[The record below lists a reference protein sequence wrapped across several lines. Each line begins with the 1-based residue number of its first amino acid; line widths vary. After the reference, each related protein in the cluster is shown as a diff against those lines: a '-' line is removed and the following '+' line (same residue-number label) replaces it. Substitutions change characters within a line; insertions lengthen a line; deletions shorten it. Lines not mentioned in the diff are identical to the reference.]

1 MLFSKANFLVWG
13 GSTLLITADKLGKVH
28 NLVVPSRLSKDC
40 ASIGSTPEDW
50 KLIEPNWLNQ

>member
-1 MLFSKANFLVWG
+1 LKANFLVWG
-13 GSTLLITADKLGKVH
+13 DSTLLITADKLGKIH

-40 ASIGSTPEDW
+40 ASIGSMPEDW